1 MKNLVEFLNPINEA
15 YLNNLHDNMDD
26 LENLLTNRL
35 SLLIGENHSLSVSV
49 TGNKIEFSFEND
61 SEYDSEIYSAAGV
74 IIQSYVKS
82 LLNEKK
88 NSEDYFEKDGK
99 FLDELHD
106 LDNGTYSRYDWE
118 LGDLVFEIKSFHKF
132 EKSGIN
138 ISKNQKEQIGPDAI
152 FILIEVE
159 IAKGEIL
166 IKDIICRK
174 FSNLKISGKK
184 IVGIK

>member
-1 MKNLVEFLNPINEA
+1 MKALNEYLNPINEA

-35 SLLIGENHSLSVSV
+35 SLLIGEGNALSVSV

-61 SEYDSEIYSAAGV
+61 EVYDSEIYSAAGV
-74 IIQSYVKS
+74 ILQSYVKS
-82 LLNEKK
+82 LLKK
-88 NSEDYFEKDGK
+88 KTNAEDYFEKDGD
-99 FLDELHD
+99 FLNNLEE
-106 LDNGTYSRYDWE
+106 LDNGTYDRYDWE
-118 LGDLVFEIKSFHKF
+118 LGDLVFEIKSYHKF

-138 ISKNQKEQIGPDAI
+138 ISKNQKEKIGPDAI

-159 IAKGEIL
+159 IAKGEMM

-174 FSNLKISGKK
+174 YANLKVSGKK
-184 IVGIK
+184 IVGVK